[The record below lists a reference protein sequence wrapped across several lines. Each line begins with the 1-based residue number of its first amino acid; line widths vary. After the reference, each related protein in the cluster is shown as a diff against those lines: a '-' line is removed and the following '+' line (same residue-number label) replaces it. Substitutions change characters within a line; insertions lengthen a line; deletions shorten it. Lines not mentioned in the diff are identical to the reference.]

1 MIWLLLVLALGVN
14 LLLWGSVGAVRY
26 LAQRGRRLF
35 SAYVPVARINR
46 TRSRS

>member
-26 LAQRGRRLF
+26 AAQRGRRLF
-35 SAYVPVARINR
+35 SAYVPPRGSNR
-46 TRSRS
+46 TRLRS